1 MPLYDYECR
10 RCGPFREWRKMS
22 DYEKP
27 MKCPDC
33 GKPSRRSMATP
44 VLGTMDAGLRK
55 AHGVNEKSAHEP
67 RVERR
72 RIGGHD
78 HTHGDGSSR
87 FSKMDGPGHYASAR
101 RPWAVGH

>member
-1 MPLYDYECR
+1 MPLYDYDCR
-10 RCGPFREWRKMS
+10 RCGPFREWRSMR

-27 MKCPDC
+27 MKCPGC
-33 GKPSRRSMATP
+33 RKPARRSVATP
-44 VLGTMDAGLRK
+44 LLATMDAGQRN
-55 AHGVNEKSAHEP
+55 AHGINEKSGHEP

-78 HTHGDGSSR
+78 NAHGHANSR
-87 FSKMDGPGHYASAR
+87 YSKMDGPGHYAPAR

>member
-22 DYEKP
+22 DYEKA
-27 MKCPDC
+27 MKCPEC
-33 GKPSRRSMATP
+33 GKPARRTVATP
-44 VLGTMDAGLRK
+44 LLGTMDAGLRE
-55 AHGVNEKSAHEP
+55 AHGVNERSGHEP

-72 RIGGHD
+72 PIGGHD
-78 HTHGDGSSR
+78 HAHGRGESR
-87 FSKMDGPGHYASAR
+87 FSKMDGPGHYVPAR